1 LRQVGAFS
9 WLPHPIKLNTDNCN
23 YILMLKLSILPFSH
37 LTSPSEI
44 ESAKAGVEII

>member
-1 LRQVGAFS
+1 MGRISFLNEKKS
-9 WLPHPIKLNTDNCN
+9 EHNTDNCN